1 MRSPHRRCRGLP
13 CGALAVGLAAC
24 GGVPEAQPR
33 PSVLVVTLDTTRA
46 DVLSPYG
53 GAPEV
58 SPVLGALADGGVRFT
73 RAYTVTPLTIPA
85 HSSLHTGQLPPQ
97 HGVRDNGDFRLGS
110 DALTLAERFSA
121 AGWSTM
127 ASVGAEV
134 TRAHWG
140 FGQGFDAY
148 FDELPPDER
157 GRRWQVERPAA
168 AVVDDALDWLETASG
183 PVFSWVHF
191 FDAHHPY
198 APPPP
203 FAERFGDRPYLGEI
217 AYADAELGRLVRAFR
232 ARHPRSWIVVLA
244 DHGESLGEHGER
256 FHGVLLYDPTVR
268 IPLVLSGPEDLG
280 GRAVDMPVSIVDIAP
295 TLAELAGLPPV
306 ETAGRSLVP
315 WLREGAPAAR
325 VDGSENDAGEA
336 YVESLMGWRHYGWA
350 PQRVLV
356 RPEHK
361 TFDGAPPRLYVA
373 ADRLERH
380 DLAGEPDRAATIA
393 ADQARLDELGTGSP
407 TTAAAG
413 LSAEQSAQLVALG
426 YLQPTG
432 AAVEEVP
439 WRSGLPQPRARLPVL
454 AQVEAARQLLQAGD
468 TAAASAQLDA
478 VLEADP
484 GLVEPARLRIHLAL
498 RQHRLTDARGWAEA
512 LVSRSR
518 SSSSLQLLGSVWL
531 QSGDP
536 LRALPLFEEAVRLD
550 PGFAPA
556 WHGLL
561 QARYQLGDGGG
572 LAADTARAQEH
583 LPDDPLIMG
592 MTGLVLALGDDPG
605 AARAAL
611 EQALDTDPGLPL
623 LRHVLGVI
631 ALREGQPDE
640 AESRLREELELRP
653 SFVPARRALIGLLA
667 EQKRYRDQLAEL
679 ERMLPLLPEDPATA
693 HSRAQALL
701 NLGEVDAAAA
711 EVERCRA
718 LAPRYPGCALLQANV
733 LAAQGRMDA
742 AKAVFAEAQ
751 ALARELAET
760 PAAGP

>member
-1 MRSPHRRCRGLP
+1 MRSPDRRSCGLLVSMAAA
-13 CGALAVGLAAC
+13 GFAAC
-24 GGVPEAQPR
+24 SGPSSP
-33 PSVLVVTLDTTRA
+33 PSVLIVTLDTTRA
-46 DVLSPYG
+46 DMLSPYG
-53 GAPEV
+53 GPPEV
-58 SPVLGALADGGVRFT
+58 SPALSALADSGVRFT

-110 DALTLAERFSA
+110 EALTLAERFSA

-148 FDELPPDER
+148 FDELPPNER
-157 GRRWQVERPAA
+157 GRRWQVERPAE
-168 AVVDDALDWLETASG
+168 AVVDDAVGWLKTASG
-183 PVFSWVHF
+183 PVFSWVHL

-198 APPPP
+198 APPSPY
-203 FAERFGDRPYLGEI
+203 AERFEDRPYLGEI
-217 AYADAELGRLVRAFR
+217 AYADAELGRLVAAFR
-232 ARHPRSWIVVLA
+232 DRDPRSWIVVLA

-268 IPLVLSGPEDLG
+268 IPMVLSGPEDLG
-280 GRAVDMPVSIVDIAP
+280 GRAVDLPVSIVDVAP
-295 TLAELAGLPPV
+295 TLAELAGLPA
-306 ETAGRSLVP
+306 EATAGRSLVP
-315 WLREGAPAAR
+315 LLRGAGPVESDR
-325 VDGSENDAGEA
+325 YEA

-361 TFDGAPPRLYVA
+361 TFDGDPPRLYLA
-373 ADRLERH
+373 SDRLERH
-380 DLAGEPDRAATIA
+380 DLGGDPDRAASVA
-393 ADQARLDELGTGSP
+393 ADLARLDVLGSTGAVA
-407 TTAAAG
+407 AAAG

-426 YLQPTG
+426 YLQPSG
-432 AAVEEVP
+432 AAVEDVP

-454 AQVEAARQLLQAGD
+454 AQVEEARQMLQSGD
-468 TAAASAQLDA
+468 ATGAAAQLDA
-478 VLEADP
+478 LLQSDP
-484 GLVEPARLRIHLAL
+484 GLLEPARLRIHLAL
-498 RQHRLTDARGWAEA
+498 RQHRLTEARQWAET
-512 LVSRSR
+512 LVERSR
-518 SSSSLQLLGSVWL
+518 SSSTLQLLGSVWL

-536 LRALPLFEEAVRLD
+536 LRALPPLEEAVRLD

-561 QARYQLGDGGG
+561 QARYLLGDSAG
-572 LAADTARAQEH
+572 LAADTARAQVR

-592 MTGLVLALGDDPG
+592 MTGLVLALGDDPES
-605 AARAAL
+605 ARLAL
-611 EQALDTDPGLPL
+611 ERALGTDPGLPL
-623 LRHVLGVI
+623 LRHVLGLI
-631 ALREGQPDE
+631 ALREGRPEE

-653 SFVPARRALIGLLA
+653 SFVPSRRALIGLLA

-679 ERMLPLLPEDPATA
+679 ERVLPLLPEDPATA

-701 NLGEVDAAAA
+701 NLGEVDGAAA
-711 EVERCRA
+711 EVARCRA

-733 LAAQGRMDA
+733 LAAQGRMDD
-742 AKAVFAEAQ
+742 AKAVFIEAQ
-751 ALARELAET
+751 ALARELAEG
-760 PAAGP
+760 PAAAP